1 MPAPGIMQN
10 TTATHNFMGTFIPF
24 YAMIPHMEM
33 MPAAIAAQMA
43 ITQKNA
49 ALSMIKQTA
58 RMQQAIVDMIA
69 ESVPASGR
77 GGIVNIAA

>member
-1 MPAPGIMQN
+1 
-10 TTATHNFMGTFIPF
+10 
-24 YAMIPHMEM
+24 MEM
-33 MPAAIAAQMA
+33 LPAAIAAQMA

-49 ALSMIKQTA
+49 ALSMIKQA
-58 RMQQAIVDMIA
+58 AQMQQAIVDMIA

>member
-1 MPAPGIMQN
+1 
-10 TTATHNFMGTFIPF
+10 
-24 YAMIPHMEM
+24 MIPHMEM